1 MKQKLIGIVGPTA
14 SGKTG
19 IGVALAKALNGEVI
33 SADSM
38 QLYRGIHIA
47 SAAPD
52 LEERDGIEH
61 HLIEILSEDECCTVA
76 EYVTMARQKIEEVFL
91 RGRQPI
97 VVGGTGL
104 YINALFDHTQ
114 FFSEAE
120 DPVVRGRL
128 EEEYETVGAEALLS
142 RLQEIDPET
151 AARLHPNDR
160 RRIVRALE
168 VFEKTGQ
175 TLTALNEQSHG
186 EELPYD
192 VVLIGLT
199 YRDRERLYERINK
212 RVDLMLEAGLLE
224 EARSTFGRV
233 GTHGMSQAI
242 GHKELYAYFEG
253 DKTLEEAAESL
264 KQATRRYAKR
274 QLTWFRRDERIH
286 WIEMDETKDALDEIL
301 KIIHGKEETA

>member
-1 MKQKLIGIVGPTA
+1 MKQKLIGVVGPTA

-19 IGVALAKALNGEVI
+19 LGVALAKRLNGEIV

-52 LEERDGIEH
+52 LQEQDGITH

-76 EYVTMARQKIEEVFL
+76 EYVTMARQKIEEIYL

-114 FFSEAE
+114 FFSEAA
-120 DPVVRGRL
+120 DSSVRTRL
-128 EEEYETVGAEALLS
+128 ENEYETLGGEALLS
-142 RLQEIDPET
+142 RLGSVDPET

-175 TLTALNEQSHG
+175 TLTQFNAQSHPQ
-186 EELPYD
+186 EVPYEPI
-192 VVLIGLT
+192 LIGLT

-212 RVDLMLEAGLLE
+212 RVDLMLQAGLLE
-224 EARSTFGRV
+224 EARSTYGKFSGQ
-233 GTHGMSQAI
+233 GMSQAI

-253 DKTLEEAAESL
+253 EKTLEEAAESL

-286 WIEMDETKDALDEIL
+286 WIEMDETKDALAEAL
-301 KIIHGKEETA
+301 NIIHGKEETV

>member
-175 TLTALNEQSHG
+175 TLTALNEQSHD

-286 WIEMDETKDALDEIL
+286 WIEMDETKDALAEIL

>member
-286 WIEMDETKDALDEIL
+286 WIEMDETKDALAEIL